1 MKKVCILIA
10 LLSAVSVMAIS
21 AQPSKKVEKPVVS
34 DSTSVVMEKAKA
46 GDAAAQ
52 NTVGVWY
59 YTGKDSIKQDYKHAL
74 QWWAQSAKQENIDA
88 IANMAMCYQLG
99 RGTEKD
105 SALAVKLYETAIKKG
120 NKSVIPQHE
129 QIVKNTKS
137 LFSSL
142 LLRDCYV
149 KGIGVKKDPT
159 QAIKYQTIA
168 AEGGHEA
175 SQFALGLYYL
185 NNKQAD
191 KSVGWFKKAASQGNV
206 GAMYYYGYQLLNGMG
221 VTQDKSTGIKCLS
234 KASEKGFPM
243 ADYQLGIIYRDG
255 NGVEKNQE
263 TSFKYIKKAALLGNA
278 NAKWELAKM
287 YQKGEGTSVDYYFA
301 AQWLAEVAMT
311 THKKEVNE
319 LLKEDNEGTFSQYL
333 MGLKAYYIGN
343 NYDEAIDYFKKV
355 EKAKNA
361 EGLTMQG
368 LCYANKN
375 CKKQNLK
382 KAVKLLTKASTSS
395 PVANYYLSSMY
406 EDGLGMDKDIKK
418 AIELLQMA
426 ADAGIAEAQCK
437 LGDRYMTGNGVEKD
451 PTKAAQLYLEAEKQN
466 YLSPASAKN
475 LVKCYEQKLGVL
487 PDLQNAEKRIEVL
500 NKQHVNGNLVAML
513 KLLEK

>member
-1 MKKVCILIA
+1 MKKVCLLIVM
-10 LLSAVSVMAIS
+10 LSTVSVMTMD
-21 AQPSKKVEKPVVS
+21 AQSSKKVEKPVVI
-34 DSTSVVMEKAKA
+34 DSTSIIMDKAKA

-59 YTGKDSIKQDYKHAL
+59 YIGKDTIKQDYAQAL
-74 QWWAQSAKQENIDA
+74 QWWARSAKQENIDA

-105 SALAVKLYETAIKKG
+105 SALAVALYEKAIKKG
-120 NKSVIPQHE
+120 NTTIIPQHE
-129 QIVKNTKS
+129 QIVKNTRS

-149 KGIGVKKDPT
+149 KGLGVKKDPA
-159 QAIKYQTIA
+159 QALKYQAIA

-191 KSVGWFKKAASQGNV
+191 KSAEWFKKAASQGNV
-206 GAMYYYGYQLLNGMG
+206 GAIYYYGYQLLNGMG
-221 VTQDKSTGIKCLS
+221 VTQDKVTGIKCLS

-255 NGVEKNQE
+255 NGVDKNLE
-263 TSFKYIKKAALLGNA
+263 TASKYIQKAALQGNA

-287 YQKGEGTSVDYYFA
+287 YQKGEGTAVDYYFA
-301 AQWLAEVAMT
+301 ARWLAEVAT
-311 THKKEVNE
+311 KTHKKEADE
-319 LLKEDNEGTFSQYL
+319 FLKEDNEGPFSQYL
-333 MGLKAYYIGN
+333 MGLKAYYISN
-343 NYDEAIDYFKKV
+343 NYDEAVDYFKKV
-355 EKAKNA
+355 EKAKNV

-368 LCYANKN
+368 LCLANKDY
-375 CKKQNLK
+375 KKQNQK
-382 KAVKLLTKASTSS
+382 KAVKTLTKASETSMI
-395 PVANYYLSSMY
+395 ANYYLYSMY
-406 EDGLGMDKDIKK
+406 ENGLGVDKDVKK
-418 AIELLQMA
+418 ALELLEKA
-426 ADAGIAEAQCK
+426 VNAGVADAQCE

-466 YLSPASAKN
+466 YLTPQSAKN
-475 LVKCYEQKLGVL
+475 LAECYKMKLAVL
-487 PDLQNAEKRIEVL
+487 PDLKNAEKRIDKLSNQKE
-500 NKQHVNGNLVAML
+500 NTNLKSLL

>member
-1 MKKVCILIA
+1 MKKVCILIVM
-10 LLSAVSVMAIS
+10 LSAVSVMAIS
-21 AQPSKKVEKPVVS
+21 AQPSKKVEKPVV
-34 DSTSVVMEKAKA
+34 DSTSVVMKKAKA
-46 GDAAAQ
+46 GDATAQ

-59 YTGKDSIKQDYKHAL
+59 YTGKDSIKQDYKQAL
-74 QWWAQSAKQENIDA
+74 QWWARSAKQENVDA

-105 SALAVKLYETAIKKG
+105 SALAVSLYEKAIKKG
-120 NKSVIPQHE
+120 NKTIIPQHE

-149 KGIGVKKDPT
+149 KGIGVKKDPI

-185 NNKQAD
+185 NNKQTD

-206 GAMYYYGYQLLNGMG
+206 GAIYYYGYQLLNGMG

-263 TSFKYIKKAALLGNA
+263 TSFKYIKKSALQGNA

-287 YQKGEGTSVDYYFA
+287 YQKGEGTSIDYYFA
-301 AQWLAEVAMT
+301 AQWLAEVAT
-311 THKKEVNE
+311 KTHKKEVNE
-319 LLKEDNEGTFSQYL
+319 FLKEDNEGPFSQYL
-333 MGLKAYYIGN
+333 MGLKAYYINN

-368 LCYANKN
+368 LCYANKDY
-375 CKKQNLK
+375 KKQNLK
-382 KAVKLLTKASTSS
+382 KAVKLLTKASINS

-418 AIELLQMA
+418 AIELLEMA

-437 LGDRYMTGNGVEKD
+437 LGDHYMTGNGVEKD
-451 PTKAAQLYLEAEKQN
+451 PTKAAKLYLMAETQN
-466 YLSPASAKN
+466 YLTPVSAKH
-475 LVKCYEQKLGVL
+475 LAECYRMKLAVL
-487 PDLQNAEKRIEVL
+487 PDIKDADKRIEQL
-500 NKQHVNGNLVAML
+500 SKQHANDHLIAIL